1 MNDTDE
7 PLKRICIGFF
17 GFIRNP
23 LNMIDFNRFR
33 DLLPN
38 KYILDVII
46 SCPNKINEYDTDVIT
61 LETMNQLSAFNECNV
76 YIDLYDYDPI
86 VFIKRVRDI
95 GLPDYTTFPSY
106 RVCSQHFSISR
117 LCKNILKYSQ
127 ENHIEYDHI
136 ILTRMDILPGV
147 KSLGNLL
154 EQRHEHIIHI
164 WRRYPYVSNS
174 DAEDRIII
182 SSIQGIHALCGLYDS
197 GLRHCCLYTPI
208 VPEIIL
214 GKYLSLF
221 NNLVLLPQ
229 DGIIL
234 EHSPSISVKYSDRA
248 KHYLEEL
255 LKTIT

>member
-1 MNDTDE
+1 MDNSAL
-7 PLKRICIGFF
+7 PLRRICIGFF

-23 LNMIDFNRFR
+23 LNIIDFNRFK
-33 DLLPN
+33 DLLPD
-38 KYILDVII
+38 KYMVDIII

-61 LETMNQLSAFNECNV
+61 LETMKQLSALNESNV

-95 GLPDYTTFPSY
+95 GLPDYINFPSY
-106 RVCSQHFSISR
+106 RVFSQHFSISR

-127 ENHIEYDHI
+127 ENHIEYDNI

-154 EQRHEHIIHI
+154 EQRNENIIHI
-164 WRRYPYVSNS
+164 WRRHPYVSNS

-182 SSIQGIHALCGLYDS
+182 SSIQGIRVLCDLYDS
-197 GLRHCCLYTPI
+197 GPIHRCLYDPI

-234 EHSPSISVKYSDRA
+234 ELSPSISIKYSHSA
-248 KHYLEEL
+248 KHYLEQL